1 MGLFLEPAVPLPQPP
16 PPNPPALAAPA
27 PLAGLDWLAGTWQ
40 GSEAGSAYEEVWRR
54 GASGFH
60 GMFRMERGS
69 VAVFLEAMVLE
80 TDGAEVLL
88 RIRHFGPGLKQA
100 WEDKDR
106 PVVFR
111 LAHATPQEARF
122 EGTGPLAGETLRYL
136 RTGPATLEVTL
147 DKTVQGAP
155 RRSTFRFTR
164 LP

>member
-1 MGLFLEPAVPLPQPP
+1 MGLFPEPTVPAPQPP
-16 PPNPPALAAPA
+16 QPNPPALTAPA
-27 PLAGLDWLAGTWQ
+27 PLAALDWLAGTWL

-69 VAVFLEAMVLE
+69 AAVFLEAMVLE
-80 TDGAEVLL
+80 ADGAEVLL

-100 WEDKDR
+100 WEEKDR

-111 LAHATPQEARF
+111 LALATPQEARF
-122 EGTGPLAGETLRYL
+122 EGTGAVAGETLRYL
-136 RTGPATLEVTL
+136 RTGPAALEVTL
-147 DKTVQGAP
+147 DKTVQGTP

-164 LP
+164 QP